1 MHERRPGLV
10 IKLGVKSCPEC
21 KGEVHKDA
29 NICPHCRTQLS
40 EHPKWIEMKQQ
51 GGSCL
56 ILLGALIIAPG
67 AVGAA
72 VLFLT

>member
-1 MHERRPGLV
+1 MNERRPGLK
-10 IKLGVKSCPEC
+10 IKLGVKACPEC

-40 EHPKWIEMKQQ
+40 EHPKWIEMKEQ

-56 ILLGALIIAPG
+56 IILGGLIFIPIAF
-67 AVGAA
+67 GAA
-72 VLFLT
+72 IQILI

>member
-1 MHERRPGLV
+1 MQENPPGFV
-10 IKLGVKSCPEC
+10 IKLGVRACPEC

-40 EHPKWIEMKQQ
+40 EHPVWLEMKQQ

-56 ILLGALIIAPG
+56 ILLVGMILIPAAL
-67 AVGAA
+67 GAA
-72 VLFLT
+72 IHFLS